1 MRQFIKPKEEFS
13 VGLDIGTYSVK
24 LTKIKLSKDS
34 LELCDFDLRLIGPD
48 LGACLT
54 KIKEDK
60 AIDSVNISV
69 CGPSTL
75 IRYVNFP
82 RMNEQ
87 ELRQAL
93 KFEAQKHIP
102 FSLDEVNLDGYIL
115 KEDLPEN
122 KMLVLIAAVKKDF
135 LNTRFKIIQEAGL
148 KVDIVDIDS
157 LALTNAFNFNY
168 PSLDNPQNKVVALLN
183 IGSAISSLNILENG
197 IPHLSRDINI
207 AGNNFTQRIADSLS
221 MDFNA
226 AESLKLNP
234 NSEKAKS
241 VLTAVESVVANLVDG
256 LRTSF
261 DYYES
266 QSTTSVA
273 KIFLSGA
280 GALFIG
286 IKDML
291 ANLLG
296 IDVEYWEPLK
306 KINIA
311 SHIDV
316 GKLKP
321 LSAQIAV
328 AIGLALR
335 Q

>member
-1 MRQFIKPKEEFS
+1 MRQFIKPKEKFS
-13 VGLDIGTYSVK
+13 VGLDIGAYSIK
-24 LTKIKLSKDS
+24 LAKIKFTKDT
-34 LELCDFDLRLIGPD
+34 LELCDFDLQLIGPD
-48 LGACLT
+48 LGACLA

-60 AIDSVNISV
+60 AIDSVSISV

-93 KFEAQKHIP
+93 RFEAQKHIP
-102 FSLDEVNLDGYIL
+102 FPPDEVNLDGYIL

-183 IGSAISSLNILENG
+183 IGATISSLNILENG
-197 IPHLSRDINI
+197 IPRLSRDITI
-207 AGNNFTQRIADSLS
+207 AGNNFTQRIADLLS
-221 MDFNA
+221 IDFNA

-241 VLTAVESVVANLVDG
+241 VLTAVESVLANLADG

-280 GALFIG
+280 GSLFIG

-291 ANLLG
+291 ASLLG
-296 IDVEYWEPLK
+296 IEVEYWEPLK

-311 SHIDV
+311 SSIDMD
-316 GKLKP
+316 KLKA